1 VTEGTGDEQI
11 EQTPEALQE
20 SQQLDEDTLDVDPLE
35 AGREPPDDWAEANS
49 YGTTPSEQRAG
60 ESHDQRLRE
69 ERPDVG
75 E

>member
-1 VTEGTGDEQI
+1 MTEGAGDDQVEH
-11 EQTPEALQE
+11 TPEALQV

-35 AGREPPDDWAEANS
+35 AGREPPDDWAEADD

-60 ESHDQRLRE
+60 ESHEQRLRE
-69 ERPDVG
+69 ERPDTT